1 MTELPPDIPPWSPL
15 ADRGR
20 SLGGIATAP
29 AEQLPGPGADGD
41 GGAEERPPAGT
52 TSRPGRGRWVLWL
65 AAGLLAGAVVAT
77 VLVTAIDGD
86 PAPPPTT
93 TVRTPLP
100 TTTFEAPAPPGTK
113 VALGNGWSVVVRGF
127 NPDSTRALQPLNRDS
142 PPLEKGQ
149 RRVMV
154 DVEMTY
160 LDGRAAAQ
168 APFDGVDLA
177 VLGDDGRLITP
188 ADTPCVPSAPTLDQS
203 TELSRGA
210 TVRGRLCFAVDAAVV
225 PTLRLVAEPSM
236 TFGSE
241 PSYLALLKR
250 QA

>member
-1 MTELPPDIPPWSPL
+1 MTELPPDIRPGALWSIV
-15 ADRGR
+15 AGR
-20 SLGGIATAP
+20 SAGSTVP
-29 AEQLPGPGADGD
+29 AEQLPGPERRRRGARSGLGRHHQPAGQGPLGAVARRGPAGRGGGGD
-41 GGAEERPPAGT
+41 G
-52 TSRPGRGRWVLWL
+52 PGHRD
-65 AAGLLAGAVVAT
+65 
-77 VLVTAIDGD
+77 DGD

>member
-1 MTELPPDIPPWSPL
+1 MISQGNI
-15 ADRGR
+15 DR
-20 SLGGIATAP
+20 IT
-29 AEQLPGPGADGD
+29 DFD
-41 GGAEERPPAGT
+41 
-52 TSRPGRGRWVLWL
+52 
-65 AAGLLAGAVVAT
+65 AVRNGNVAT
-77 VLVTAIDGD
+77 SQDYIELSGFGITAANFAQHVAITDVGTDTLVTIDGD